1 MLKIAGS
8 IFVITATTLAGMGRA
23 AALRVQ
29 YRRMEELR
37 QILYY
42 LQSEIRYA
50 RTCLDEIF
58 LALGRQ
64 VRPPYSE
71 WLLSLGRTL
80 GLREGGRFAKVW
92 EESVERDLADCG
104 LPGRELMRLKELGE
118 QLGAADLEM
127 QVKTLEL
134 YLTQLTDS
142 MGEIQEE
149 MKEKV
154 KLYHCLGVLSGILIV
169 ILLV

>member
-1 MLKIAGS
+1 MQRC
-8 IFVITATTLAGMGRA
+8 GR
-23 AALRVQ
+23 R
-29 YRRMEELR
+29 
-37 QILYY
+37 
-42 LQSEIRYA
+42 
-50 RTCLDEIF
+50 
-58 LALGRQ
+58 
-64 VRPPYSE
+64 
-71 WLLSLGRTL
+71 
-80 GLREGGRFAKVW
+80 
-92 EESVERDLADCG
+92 VERDLADCG
-104 LPGRELMRLKELGE
+104 LPESELMRLKELGE

-142 MGEIQEE
+142 MREKQKE